1 MLTMILVLTLAV
13 LLSLLWWLIKDTG
26 QDAELEWVLQKL
38 EEKRRTKR

>member
-38 EEKRRTKR
+38 AEKRRTKR